1 MIICKGKLKRSESSR
16 DETLDALFQG
26 KLKIIQTKR
35 GYRFSIDAVLLAH
48 FVKIDGSEKIIDLGT
63 GNGVIPLILA
73 FLYPA
78 ARITG
83 LELQEEMVERALRST
98 DLNRL
103 EQSVK
108 IIQGDVRSVKNV
120 FSPHGFDAA
129 VCNPPYRETA
139 SGRINPD
146 LERRIARHEIM
157 GCLMD
162 FLRAG
167 YHLVRRGGRM
177 SLVYPATRMVD
188 LLQAM
193 RVAGVEPKRLRLVHS
208 FAGTVAT
215 LVLVE
220 GIKGGRNELK
230 VMPPLV
236 VYTKERQYTAEMRA
250 ILGE

>member
-220 GIKGGRNELK
+220 GVKGGRNELK

>member
-146 LERRIARHEIM
+146 PERRIARHEIM

-220 GIKGGRNELK
+220 GVKGGRNELK

>member
-1 MIICKGKLKRSESSR
+1 MIICKGKLKRPKSSR

-220 GIKGGRNELK
+220 GVKGGRNELK